1 MEWQLLSGGWG
12 WGRPARTEAEA
23 EAEAGTRAAAPKRW
37 VRHARHDAPAPHQVQ
52 DASESASAPPSTTV
66 KEARPTVST
75 RLVMLDGSKGEGG
88 GQILRTALTL
98 SLLTGR
104 PFRILKI
111 RANRDKPGLRPQ
123 HLTAVESA
131 AALAGAEV
139 TGASVGSR
147 DLTFRPGAYTPRDLQ
162 IDIGTAGATA
172 LVLQTL
178 HLALALRAEQAVR
191 VTLTGGTFNTA
202 APSFPFLESTWRHH
216 MKDLGAP
223 IALAMPQA
231 GFYPRGGGR
240 LDAWIEPA
248 ELRPI
253 ARTERGPLVKVRGV
267 AGVANL
273 RPNIARR
280 MRDRAEA
287 RLADYG
293 FQAEIALV
301 EWPSIGQGAALSLTA
316 EHDDAIPATFVGLGE
331 RGKPAETVADEA
343 VDELLAFE
351 AVDDAAVDPHSADQL
366 LVPLAL
372 ADGRSEYT
380 VSAVTEHLR
389 TNIATINAFLDR
401 TIEVDESEPHA
412 PGRVVVA

>member
-12 WGRPARTEAEA
+12 WGRSARTEAEA
-23 EAEAGTRAAAPKRW
+23 DAKARAEAAAPKRW

-52 DASESASAPPSTTV
+52 DASTSTTLR
-66 KEARPTVST
+66 EARRTVST
-75 RLVMLDGSKGEGG
+75 RLVMLDGSRGEGG

-104 PFRILKI
+104 PFRILRI

-123 HLTAVESA
+123 HLKAVESA
-131 AALAGAEV
+131 AALSGAEV
-139 TGASVGSR
+139 IGASVGSR

-172 LVLQTL
+172 LVLHTL

-191 VTLTGGTFNTA
+191 VTLTGGTFNTS
-202 APSFPFLESTWRHH
+202 APSFPFLEATWRHH
-216 MKDLGAP
+216 MNDLGAP
-223 IALAMPQA
+223 IALAMPMA

-253 ARTERGPLVKVRGV
+253 TRTERGPLVRIRGA

-273 RPNIARR
+273 RSDIARR

-293 FQAEIALV
+293 FQAEIDLV
-301 EWPSIGQGAALSLTA
+301 EWPSVGQGAAISLTA
-316 EHDDAIPATFVGLGE
+316 EHADTIPATFVGLGE

-366 LVPLAL
+366 LAPLAL
-372 ADGRSEYT
+372 AEGRSEYT
-380 VSAVTEHLR
+380 VSDVTEHLR
-389 TNIATINAFLDR
+389 TNIATISAFLDR
-401 TIEVDESEPHA
+401 TIEVEEPEPDG
-412 PGRVVVA
+412 PGRVVIA